1 MKRVMLVVRVL
12 AIAACCTAAYADTG
26 SLQLSL
32 RDVITGYAVIGTV
45 SFNGPQQLTVPTDE
59 NGNLTVTLQT
69 GDYIIQTSPQGYS
82 SFTTHYNIESS
93 ANPPMTLMLDSSGLP
108 EDERSQQLASE
119 LRAGSTLLHGYVVD
133 SKTAKPIAGVR
144 VRLANAHVE
153 TRTNPQGHYDLSVST
168 PGEVSPE
175 KMGTDTLEF
184 EKTGY
189 DEVVIQNF
197 GIAGEAMRLP
207 PLYLDQGGAVIY
219 RDGRHKLLGEGLDEP
234 ESASPTFRL
243 SAGVYGRLVAH
254 GKRFS
259 LAGAWGREEFPQIN
273 VPTTIRVG
281 MGPGGAGSI
290 KYVPC
295 ASKTTCASIV
305 SYNLESYVSMGL
317 PGEWEA
323 SWYDDSQKAGAVAYR
338 SYGAYYVA
346 NPVDPHN
353 KYDICNTTA
362 CQLYDPMDY
371 PPNGYS
377 LTAVQTTAS
386 VVVSQDGIGIFKTE
400 YAADGNGF
408 ACRDG
413 ETGEPASNWPCM
425 ADPIAAGTSRPHVH
439 GRGMGQWPSHW
450 WAAGVNELGVHTTPA
465 S

>member
-234 ESASPTFRL
+234 ESASPT
-243 SAGVYGRLVAH
+243 GVPGDSCTSRDEANWYER
-254 GKRFS
+254 S
-259 LAGAWGREEFPQIN
+259 LAWHEERN
-273 VPTTIRVG
+273 IR
-281 MGPGGAGSI
+281 
-290 KYVPC
+290 
-295 ASKTTCASIV
+295 
-305 SYNLESYVSMGL
+305 
-317 PGEWEA
+317 
-323 SWYDDSQKAGAVAYR
+323 R
-338 SYGAYYVA
+338 SR
-346 NPVDPHN
+346 
-353 KYDICNTTA
+353 
-362 CQLYDPMDY
+362 L
-371 PPNGYS
+371 
-377 LTAVQTTAS
+377 
-386 VVVSQDGIGIFKTE
+386 
-400 YAADGNGF
+400 
-408 ACRDG
+408 
-413 ETGEPASNWPCM
+413 
-425 ADPIAAGTSRPHVH
+425 
-439 GRGMGQWPSHW
+439 
-450 WAAGVNELGVHTTPA
+450 
-465 S
+465 